1 MDIRETIE
9 KAIKEIGA
17 EAPFV
22 ELEVPRA
29 HEHGDLST
37 PVAMLMA
44 SALRRPPR
52 EIAGE
57 LSAILSGS
65 GIFETVDVAGP
76 GFINLTFREDFLL
89 NEMKRLIE
97 DPREYLYRDI
107 GRGKK
112 IQVEFVSANPT
123 GPLHLGHGRG
133 AAVGAALSNLLSK
146 AGYDVEREFYIND
159 AGRQVRLL
167 GESIFSRYKEAL
179 GGDHPIPEDGY
190 RGEYVRE
197 AAERIVKETG
207 GRFAGVDYRSA
218 EDYFVGHATELML
231 KEIER
236 DLADFGVHFDRW
248 QSERALYSEG
258 LVEKCI
264 GELRAKARIYDKDGA
279 LWFRATGYGDDKD
292 RVVIK
297 SDGSYTYF
305 ASDIAYHWYKI
316 QRGFDELIDIW
327 GADHHGYV
335 SRIKAVIRALGQEGD
350 KLNVLLVQMVT
361 LLRGGRPVQ
370 MSKRTGEFVTLR
382 EVMEEVGSDITK
394 FVFLTRR
401 PDSQLEFDIETAKK
415 ESSENPVYYVQYAH
429 ARINS
434 IFRKAKEQGIDPDKT
449 DTRYIDSLGEKE
461 DFSLIKKILFYP
473 LMFEGAVRAREP
485 HRVTFYLQDL
495 AGIFHPYY
503 NTHRVLGVSRETT
516 SARLL
521 LCRAVKTVLEEGLSV
536 LGVSA
541 PERM

>member
-17 EAPFV
+17 EAPIV
-22 ELEVPRA
+22 ELEVPRVP
-29 HEHGDLST
+29 EHGDLST

-57 LSAILSGS
+57 LSTILSGS
-65 GIFETVDVAGP
+65 GIFENVEVAGP
-76 GFINLTFREDFLL
+76 GFINLRFRKDFLL

-218 EDYFVGHATELML
+218 EDYFVGHGTELML

-264 GELRAKARIYDKDGA
+264 GELRAKGRIYDKDGA
-279 LWFRATGYGDDKD
+279 LWFRATDYGDDKD

-382 EVMEEVGSDITK
+382 EVMEEVGADITK
-394 FVFLTRR
+394 FIFLTRR

-503 NTHRVLGVSRETT
+503 NTHRVLGTSRETT
-516 SARLL
+516 SARS
-521 LCRAVKTVLEEGLSV
+521 EEHT
-536 LGVSA
+536 
-541 PERM
+541 